1 MIKIREAIVVEGRYD
16 KNALSQLVDTVIIE
30 TGGFGIFNDRERL
43 AYIRK
48 LAARRGI
55 IVMTDGDG
63 AGFVIRRYLK
73 GAVDP
78 KDVKHAYIPDI
89 PGRERRKR
97 TASREGSLALRGC
110 ARKCCLRRCVPA
122 VQPSKMKTP
131 RHPARR
137 LQKPTSMQTVFWV
150 GPGSSRLRAALLREL
165 ALPERQTANGLLE
178 ALNVMCSRE
187 EYEAALAA
195 AREAVRKSSYK
206 MGIARAALRLG
217 RATPVRLSRIRPFK
231 STCRLLTNVL
241 HYSCKLLQ
249 GGVKFPIGG
258 KRMFLR
264 EPASRVLRQ
273 SPGMI
278 PAPTVTVRM
287 EEAMFFVCVHFLH
300 ALKVQCMGVFFYE
313 NKCPPSWSIWRS
325 SAAVSVALSM

>member
-97 TASREGSLALRGC
+97 TASREGKLGVEGMRPEVLLASLRACGATIENENAAPSGAALTKATLYADGLLGR
-110 ARKCCLRRCVPA
+110 
-122 VQPSKMKTP
+122 
-131 RHPARR
+131 
-137 LQKPTSMQTVFWV
+137 
-150 GPGSSRLRAALLREL
+150 PGSSRLRAALLREL
-165 ALPERQTANGLLE
+165 ALPERLTANGLLE

-195 AREAVRKSSYK
+195 AREAV
-206 MGIARAALRLG
+206 AQEQL
-217 RATPVRLSRIRPFK
+217 
-231 STCRLLTNVL
+231 
-241 HYSCKLLQ
+241 
-249 GGVKFPIGG
+249 
-258 KRMFLR
+258 
-264 EPASRVLRQ
+264 
-273 SPGMI
+273 
-278 PAPTVTVRM
+278 
-287 EEAMFFVCVHFLH
+287 
-300 ALKVQCMGVFFYE
+300 
-313 NKCPPSWSIWRS
+313 
-325 SAAVSVALSM
+325 

>member
-97 TASREGSLALRGC
+97 TASREGKLGVEGMR
-110 ARKCCLRRCVPA
+110 RKCCLRRCVPA

-150 GPGSSRLRAALLREL
+150 GRAVPACARRFCGNL
-165 ALPERQTANGLLE
+165 ALPERLTANGLLE

-195 AREAVRKSSYK
+195 AREAV
-206 MGIARAALRLG
+206 AQEQL
-217 RATPVRLSRIRPFK
+217 
-231 STCRLLTNVL
+231 
-241 HYSCKLLQ
+241 
-249 GGVKFPIGG
+249 
-258 KRMFLR
+258 
-264 EPASRVLRQ
+264 
-273 SPGMI
+273 
-278 PAPTVTVRM
+278 
-287 EEAMFFVCVHFLH
+287 
-300 ALKVQCMGVFFYE
+300 
-313 NKCPPSWSIWRS
+313 
-325 SAAVSVALSM
+325 